1 MDRQSLD
8 DIAAEFQI
16 KLYETALALGRESLS
31 LTVELAELYTQV
43 GRYQD
48 GLILDRSLVE
58 REPDNPVFH
67 YNLACSLSLVGQ
79 TDPAFLVLDQAIELG
94 FRDFKLLLEDRD
106 LKNLHADPRW
116 KQLVSRITRGT
127 NPGEA

>member
-1 MDRQSLD
+1 VDRQSLD

-48 GLILDRSLVE
+48 GLILDRNLVE
-58 REPDNPVFH
+58 RDPDNPVFH